1 MAWNRHTDPNEDYT
15 VVPAI
20 PDDGTAIH
28 NESGFCYDTTHE
40 CHENP
45 NSINDLNDAIVEGEI
60 TTEDADRIFYGK
72 TV

>member
-1 MAWNRHTDPNEDYT
+1 MVWNRQYNPNEEYE
-15 VVPAI
+15 VIPVI

-45 NSINDLNDAIVEGEI
+45 NTVNDLQAAIVEGEI
-60 TTEDADRIFYGK
+60 TAEDANRIYRGQ

>member
-1 MAWNRHTDPNEDYT
+1 MAWYNQHDPEEDYII
-15 VVPAI
+15 VPVI

-45 NSINDLNDAIVEGEI
+45 DTINDLNAAIVEGEI
-60 TTEDADRIFYGK
+60 TTEDAGRIYRGR